1 MLCSWLLQCCS
12 AFVFNGV
19 GVTAAHCVSLL
30 PGFRVQAIDVVNDVA
45 CFDPE
50 GMALPSPQE
59 QITTLGVKVLDADER
74 QRTWFNRKPQPGWSG
89 SGFLHKGLPYA
100 ITHRYNDEYH
110 GVTALAECA
119 TKNQKQ

>member
-59 QITTLGVKVLDADER
+59 QITTLGVKVLDASGADMP
-74 QRTWFNRKPQPGWSG
+74 FDKAGWKHFSR
-89 SGFLHKGLPYA
+89 S
-100 ITHRYNDEYH
+100 
-110 GVTALAECA
+110 AEA
-119 TKNQKQ
+119 